1 MEKIAVRIHEALQG
15 VTRLFLDTAP
25 VIYYV
30 EKHPAYL
37 DLVTPIFRHI
47 DSEVLVAVTS
57 PVTLAECL
65 VMPCRLGLTKLQ
77 QDFTD
82 LIVYGQSTIFAPI
95 EHDVARMAAELRA
108 SYNVTLADALQIAVA
123 LRTGCEA
130 LLTNDGALERVKELR
145 VLTVDDLK
153 L

>member
-82 LIVYGQSTIFAPI
+82 LIVYGQSTIFAP
-95 EHDVARMAAELRA
+95 D
-108 SYNVTLADALQIAVA
+108 
-123 LRTGCEA
+123 
-130 LLTNDGALERVKELR
+130 
-145 VLTVDDLK
+145 
-153 L
+153 